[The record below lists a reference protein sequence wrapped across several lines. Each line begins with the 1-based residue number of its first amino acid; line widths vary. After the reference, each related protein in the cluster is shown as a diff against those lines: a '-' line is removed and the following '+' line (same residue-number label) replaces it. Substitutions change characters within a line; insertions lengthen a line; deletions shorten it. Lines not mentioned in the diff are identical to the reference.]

1 MAVSSGPKN
10 KSAFKTNIE
19 DPTHEFTLPE
29 RKDPRVRS
37 SPFDIL
43 ERNEENE
50 MDASEMS
57 ELDYLAQ
64 TQISNNLMGVD

>member
-1 MAVSSGPKN
+1 MIDHQASQMAVSTGAKHQ
-10 KSAFKTNIE
+10 SAFK
-19 DPTHEFTLPE
+19 DPAQEFTLPE
-29 RKDPRVRS
+29 RRDARRNT

-57 ELDYLAQ
+57 ELDYLA
-64 TQISNNLMGVD
+64 

>member
-19 DPTHEFTLPE
+19 DPTHGFTLPE